1 MAQWEYFLPGAS
13 RYSLGAISYSWSQD
27 LWAQGGWAY
36 PTKSQEKR
44 LFNELSKPEGRIFF
58 AGEHTAS
65 ARGWIQPTFRRFMED
80 NSISGKENR
89 VKLKLADESQ

>member
-1 MAQWEYFLPGAS
+1 LPGAS

-44 LFNELSKPEGRIFF
+44 LFNELSKPEGRIFLLENTRQ
-58 AGEHTAS
+58 A
-65 ARGWIQPTFRRFMED
+65 PED
-80 NSISGKENR
+80 GYKA
-89 VKLKLADESQ
+89 L